1 MKTEYEKVYEHL
13 YDLSV
18 KDFFKSSV
26 QVQESFIFQGSGNW
40 DMYCTK
46 KDKNLESCPYQNVE
60 LIGFSTLE
68 EVNSYD
74 IPKNQIIDFSREHF
88 SEVGI
93 EKYFLLVQR

>member
-1 MKTEYEKVYEHL
+1 MKTEYEKVYEYL
-13 YDLSV
+13 YDLPV
-18 KDFFKSSV
+18 EDFFKSSAK
-26 QVQESFIFQGSGNW
+26 VQESFVFQGSGNW

-46 KDKNLESCPYQNVE
+46 KNKKFESYPYQNVE

-88 SEVGI
+88 SEAGV